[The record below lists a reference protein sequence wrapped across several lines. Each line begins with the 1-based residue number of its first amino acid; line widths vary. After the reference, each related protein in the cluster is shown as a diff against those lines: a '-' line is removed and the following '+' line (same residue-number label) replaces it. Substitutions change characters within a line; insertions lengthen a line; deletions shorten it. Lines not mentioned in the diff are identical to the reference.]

1 MNYQKE
7 INLKTFIEKHITR
20 NEKCL
25 ILENGKKKKKMA
37 IGIPNSIANNM
48 LVYVFVNST
57 LSLSDINILLSDTIL
72 PITKTYL
79 LLRNPSG
86 LEIQSVELVNVNLH

>member
-1 MNYQKE
+1 MTCSK
-7 INLKTFIEKHITR
+7 L
-20 NEKCL
+20 
-25 ILENGKKKKKMA
+25 
-37 IGIPNSIANNM
+37 

-57 LSLSDINILLSDTIL
+57 LSLSDINILLSDSVL

-86 LEIQSVELVNVNLH
+86 LEIQSVELVNVNLHYALYRKICLVFFRFFKTRKKKD